1 MTAALMDGGASLLH
15 MNMHER
21 MQGGKKRLTDVREAS
36 AGATGKA
43 AAGGAV
49 KGETGET
56 GETGE
61 GSVGGTGVAESAL
74 CEVVR
79 AGNLGV
85 AAVVLKRDPCV
96 SRHRC
101 RRRGQGHGQGG
112 GEGGRD
118 MFLTVEVRPL
128 FH

>member
-21 MQGGKKRLTDVREAS
+21 TQGGKKRLTDVREAS
-36 AGATGKA
+36 AGA
-43 AAGGAV
+43 GGAV
-49 KGETGET
+49 KGETRET

-61 GSVGGTGVAESAL
+61 GRGDVAESAL